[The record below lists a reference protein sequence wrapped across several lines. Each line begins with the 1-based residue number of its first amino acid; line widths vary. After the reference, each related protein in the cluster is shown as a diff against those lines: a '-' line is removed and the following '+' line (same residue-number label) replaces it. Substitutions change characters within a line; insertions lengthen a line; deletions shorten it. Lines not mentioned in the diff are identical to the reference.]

1 MDLSRVKTILICF
14 FLCLNLFLGYKLW
27 FNPQSLRQAS
37 MLSRE
42 EIIQAENMLAEN
54 GFELATTIPKQIPQ
68 LALLHVSRPQENISS
83 WIKKFFPDNKVEM
96 KQEGDKL
103 VARRENEYLEIT
115 ENGRVRY
122 RNETSLEIAELSWS
136 QAEKLLKNWELL
148 ASDIKMDLART
159 TEEGTYFRYVQT
171 YQGFPLF
178 FTTVEIFFAESGAV
192 EVLIDR
198 ATPQGFGDRLVTV
211 ISALTALETFVE
223 EAAFTDKKI
232 VDISLGYYSGTYNAS
247 RLETAPVWRI
257 AAAGGETFY
266 INAFTGEVEHK

>member
-1 MDLSRVKTILICF
+1 
-14 FLCLNLFLGYKLW
+14 
-27 FNPQSLRQAS
+27 

-42 EIIQAENMLAEN
+42 EIARAENLLAEN

-68 LALLHVSRPQENISS
+68 LALLHVSRPQEDVSF
-83 WIKKFFPDNKVEM
+83 WAKTFFPDSKVEM
-96 KQEGDKL
+96 KREGDKF
-103 VARRENEYLEIT
+103 VGRGENEYLEIA

-122 RNETSLEIAELSWS
+122 RNEKALDTAEISWS

-148 ASDIKMDLART
+148 TNEISTDLART
-159 TEEGTYFRYVQT
+159 TEEGTYFRFVQT

-178 FTTVEIFFAESGAV
+178 FTYVEVYLAESGAV

-198 ATPQGFGDRLVTV
+198 VTPQGFGDRLVTV
-211 ISALTALETFVE
+211 ISALAALETFVE
-223 EAAFTDKKI
+223 EADFAEKKI
-232 VDISLGYYSGTYNAS
+232 VDISLGYYSGTYDAS

-266 INAFTGEVEHK
+266 INAFTGEVEPK

>member
-1 MDLSRVKTILICF
+1 
-14 FLCLNLFLGYKLW
+14 
-27 FNPQSLRQAS
+27 